1 MLDHDN
7 QVVAVQRVVSPADCT
22 VSQSTLSV
30 GPEGGDGQPTT
41 TLLTMPPMVRLDFIS
56 VQSLFNIPTTPPAYR
71 DAARHLSSGETWQLF
86 SLWSLFNIPTSALWN
101 CSLFRRR
108 WDLAFFCLIFYF
120 SVRLPR
126 HVLAVSSMVRLGG
139 FFSFFCQIFC
149 LISPPAYRDMCSPLQ
164 WWETWQLF
172 IQSFI

>member
-86 SLWSLFNIPTSALWN
+86 SL
-101 CSLFRRR
+101 
-108 WDLAFFCLIFYF
+108 
-120 SVRLPR
+120 
-126 HVLAVSSMVRLGG
+126 
-139 FFSFFCQIFC
+139 
-149 LISPPAYRDMCSPLQ
+149 
-164 WWETWQLF
+164 
-172 IQSFI
+172 